1 MFSGTNL
8 FHKNLY
14 NQKNLKNLF
23 YKRNDV
29 NCFRLDKCDINKSV
43 PAVIIDTFALAST
56 AREAHFFRFIEVI
69 STYGLCPSSTDNGRV
84 PMTLF
89 Q

>member
-56 AREAHFFRFIEVI
+56 AREAHFFLGSLKLSVHTAYVHHVQIMDG
-69 STYGLCPSSTDNGRV
+69 Y
-84 PMTLF
+84 